1 MSNEKTISNSGLMKY
16 SDENTRRIKVN
27 QTALISST
35 FIEILLIF
43 ALFVQTFAIETSYGK
58 LGLIPATILLLGL
71 LVSWITYKKDNSSEK
86 LKYIMLISFAIGW
99 TYIMITG
106 ENVMVTFYI
115 YPMLISTIL
124 YHDKKYENI
133 MFYILM
139 GVSIIRTLIWIFNGY
154 MFGGSNIA
162 FISMVINF
170 ELVIVVHI
178 ISKLS
183 QRFTNDMMQSVINEQ
198 QVQNKMVQDI
208 LRISES
214 VKEEVTSTADLIDSL
229 HESSNLVYSSI
240 KDISVQTQETV
251 SSTQKQREMTE
262 MINSAINETVENAK
276 VMVATAN
283 DSAKMMKE
291 SMNSIKDIRENA
303 EQIGETNSHVAE
315 TMEEL
320 QKKSNEVQQITEV
333 IFSISNQTNLLA
345 LNASIESA
353 RAGEAG
359 RGFGVVANQIRT
371 LSEET
376 KQATEQIAGIIQEL
390 NQHAQDA
397 TNIVSTSIEAMNKQN
412 NMVEAV
418 ADNFGTIG
426 DNISVLTQRIEDINS
441 KIHHLLKSNN
451 NIIENIHLLSASSEQ
466 ISTNAKDVE
475 MHSSNNQMEAE
486 EAKQLLSK
494 IRKLVAELTKYKNI
508 TQ

>member
-1 MSNEKTISNSGLMKY
+1 MNNEESISNGVLTKY
-16 SDENTRRIKVN
+16 SDEKIRRTKVN
-27 QTALISST
+27 QTALISNT
-35 FIEILLIF
+35 IIEVLLIF
-43 ALFVQTFAIETSYGK
+43 ALFVQTFAIETNYGT
-58 LGLIPATILLLGL
+58 LGVIPAIILLGGL
-71 LVSWITYKKDNSSEK
+71 LSSWIIYIKDKSSEK
-86 LKYIMLISFAIGW
+86 LKYLMLISFAIGW
-99 TYIMITG
+99 GYLMITG

-115 YPMLISTIL
+115 YPILISTIL
-124 YHDKKYENI
+124 YHDRKYEKI
-133 MFYILM
+133 IFYIIIAV
-139 GVSIIRTLIWIFNGY
+139 GIIRTLIWLFNGY
-154 MFGGSNIA
+154 LFGGSNVA
-162 FISMVINF
+162 FISIVINF

-178 ISKLS
+178 IASLS
-183 QRFTNDMMQSVINEQ
+183 QKFTNDMMQSVINEQ
-198 QVQNKMVQDI
+198 QIQNKMVQDI
-208 LRISES
+208 LRISDS
-214 VKEEVTSTADLIDSL
+214 VKEEVTNTADLIDSL

-240 KDISVQTQETV
+240 KDISEKTQETV
-251 SSTQKQREMTE
+251 LNTQKQSQMTE
-262 MINSAINETVENAK
+262 MINNAINETVENAK
-276 VMVATAN
+276 IMVETATG
-283 DSAKMMKE
+283 SAHMMEQSME
-291 SMNSIKDIRENA
+291 SIQNIRKNA

-320 QKKSNEVQQITEV
+320 QKKSKEVQQITEV

-390 NQHAQDA
+390 DQHAQDA
-397 TNIVSTSIEAMNKQN
+397 TNVVSTSIEAMNKQN

-441 KIHHLLKSNN
+441 KIQHLLESNN
-451 NIIENIHLLSASSEQ
+451 GIIENIHQLSISSEQ
-466 ISTNAKDVE
+466 ISSNAKDVE
-475 MHSSNNQMEAE
+475 MHSSNNQMETE

-494 IRKLVAELTKYKNI
+494 IRKLVVELTKYKN
-508 TQ
+508 TTS